1 MIHSNHSLPPG
12 TLLENY
18 EIQHVLNIGGF
29 SIVYFAKDLS
39 NGDTMVIKEY
49 MPSKLAKRTDD
60 MQVVNISDET
70 FSSYNEGRKLINHEA
85 SALLK
90 LKHPNIVNVTHHFT
104 ANNTVYIVMDYR
116 KGENL
121 QDYIKKHN
129 TGLSETFIRTI
140 FPPLLSG
147 LRVVHKI
154 GLLHLDIKP
163 GNIHLLQGGHPLL
176 LDFGAIHSTETS
188 RQYQPASVVSSGFSP
203 VEQYDHNGYFGPWTD
218 LYAIGATIRACI
230 EAKAPPM
237 ATHRREKEVMKPAA
251 ILFKKKYSKVLL
263 EAIDWAME
271 IDPTLRPQSI
281 GDFLQAFDQT
291 AVKRVANDG
300 PNVIDRIVNHIPW
313 LK

>member
-1 MIHSNHSLPPG
+1 MQANHSLPPG
-12 TLLENY
+12 TQLENY

-29 SIVYFAKDLS
+29 SIVYLAKDLRDG
-39 NGDTMVIKEY
+39 NTVVIKEY
-49 MPSKLAKRTDD
+49 MPSKLAMRKEN

-70 FSSYNEGRKLINHEA
+70 YSSYNEGRKLINHEA

-90 LKHPNIVNVTHHFT
+90 LKHPNIVNVINHFT

-121 QDYIKKHN
+121 QDYIRKHN
-129 TGLSETFIRTI
+129 AGLSEIFIRTI
-140 FPPLLSG
+140 FPPLLLG
-147 LRVVHKI
+147 LRVVHKV

-176 LDFGAIHSTETS
+176 LDFGAIHSTTTS
-188 RQYQPASVVSSGFSP
+188 RQYQPASVVTSGFSP
-203 VEQYDHNGYFGPWTD
+203 VEQYDNNGYFGPWTD
-218 LYAIGATIRACI
+218 LYAIGATMRACI
-230 EAKAPPM
+230 EGKAPPL
-237 ATHRREKEVMKPAA
+237 ATHRREKDSMKPAA
-251 ILFKKKYSKVLL
+251 VLFKRKYSRTLL

-281 GDFLQAFDQT
+281 DAFLEAISQDDA
-291 AVKRVANDG
+291 KHVANG
-300 PNVIDRIVNHIPW
+300 GKNVIDRIVNNIPW

>member
-1 MIHSNHSLPPG
+1 MNHSNHSLPSG
-12 TLLENY
+12 TQLENY

-29 SIVYFAKDLS
+29 SIVYFAKDLKS
-39 NGDTMVIKEY
+39 GNTVVIKEY
-49 MPSKLAKRTDD
+49 MPSKLAMRTDN

-140 FPPLLSG
+140 FPPLMSG
-147 LRVVHKI
+147 LRVVHKV

-163 GNIHLLQGGHPLL
+163 GNIHLLPGGHPLL

-203 VEQYDHNGYFGPWTD
+203 IEQYDQNGYFGPWTD
-218 LYAIGATIRACI
+218 LYAIGATMLACI
-230 EAKAPPM
+230 EAKAPPR
-237 ATHRREKEVMKPAA
+237 ATHRQEKEVMKPAA
-251 ILFKKKYSKVLL
+251 VVHKKKYSKVLL

-281 GDFLQAFDQT
+281 DAFLEAFNQT
-291 AVKRVANDG
+291 EPTQVTKEV
-300 PNVIDRIVNHIPW
+300 PNVIDRIVNQIPW
-313 LK
+313 FK